1 MVTHP
6 PSLPQAFADVVRQ
19 RPDKRFVR
27 FEGRDYS
34 YAQMHDAVARIAGA
48 LVAGGLEPSDR
59 VALYLENS
67 PSFIASYLGVL
78 WTGGV
83 VVPVNTRY
91 KQHEVRHMLADSGAR
106 LLVCDDAGLGNVGG
120 ENIGVEKRLV
130 LSHDLERD
138 LARWATFSAGR
149 PQPEPID
156 LTPDDLAVI
165 GYTSGTTGRSKGAML
180 SHGNFCSNSAAVTS
194 AWGWTADDDLL
205 LVLPL
210 FHMHGLGV
218 GLHGT
223 VVRGSSLTLHRRF
236 DAARVLDV
244 LHSGA
249 VSMFF
254 GVPTMYARLVA
265 EAAERPP
272 QTPPERL
279 RLLVSGSAPLSPQ
292 RHADVERIFGLRI
305 LERYGMTETVMNL
318 GNPYH
323 GERKPGS
330 VGLPFEGVEVRIV
343 RPTDGAVIDDAGD
356 NHIGEVQL
364 RGPNVSRGYWQDPGA
379 TRQSFTAGGWFKT
392 GDLGY
397 RDADG
402 YYYLSGRAKE
412 LIISGGFNVYPREVE
427 EVLGAHPAISEVAVI
442 GLPDDD
448 LGEVVTAVV
457 VGVVVGDVSLDD
469 VQRLCADHLASFKKP
484 RRLYHVAELP
494 RNALG
499 KVQKHRLREQLLGTA

>member
-6 PSLPQAFADVVRQ
+6 PSLPQAFVDVLQ
-19 RPDKRFVR
+19 RTPDKRFVR

-34 YAQMHDAVARIAGA
+34 YAQMYDAVARVAGA
-48 LVAGGLEPSDR
+48 LVAGGLEPADR

-78 WTGGV
+78 WTGGI

-91 KQHEVRHMLADSGAR
+91 ARSEVEHIIGDAGVR
-106 LLVCDDAGLGNVGG
+106 LLVCDRAGQERVA
-120 ENIGVEKRLV
+120 GVDVERTLV
-130 LSHDLERD
+130 LDHDFGTD
-138 LARWATFSAGR
+138 LTRWAAFAAGD
-149 PQPEPID
+149 PQPDPVA
-156 LTPDDLAVI
+156 LAQTDLAVI

-180 SHGNFCSNSAAVTS
+180 SHGNFCSNSAAVTE

-223 VVRGSSLTLHRRF
+223 VMRGSSLTLHRRF
-236 DAARVLDV
+236 DAPTVLDC
-244 LHSGA
+244 LRRDT

-265 EAAERPP
+265 EAADHPFA
-272 QTPPERL
+272 TPPDRL

-292 RHADVERIFGLRI
+292 RHADVERVFGLRI
-305 LERYGMTETVMNL
+305 LERYGMTETVMNT

-330 VGLPFEGVEVRIV
+330 VGLPFAGVEVRIA
-343 RPTDGAVIDDAGD
+343 DIESGAVLSEGET
-356 NHIGEVQL
+356 GEVQL
-364 RGPNVSRGYWQDPGA
+364 CGPNVSRGYWRNPGA
-379 TRQSFTAGGWFKT
+379 TQASFTADGWFKT

-412 LIISGGFNVYPREVE
+412 LIISGGFNVYPREIE
-427 EVLGAHPAISEVAVI
+427 EVLGTHPAIADVAVL

-448 LGEVVTAVV
+448 LGEIVVAAVV
-457 VGVVVGDVSLDD
+457 GNASLADISLEE
-469 VQRLCADHLASFKKP
+469 VQALCRDTLASFKKP
-484 RRLYHVAELP
+484 RRVYHVTELP

-499 KVQKHRLREQLLGTA
+499 KVQKHRLRDELLSRS